1 MIKALFFDLDGTLL
15 NSEKRIPQSAR
26 DAIACCRQ
34 RGVKAFF
41 ATARSPRLRQTLKW
55 TDAEFA
61 LFDGGV
67 YANGGCVEFEG
78 RMHHCYI
85 DPRAVRICIESAAK
99 FADIHLSLHTPDGG
113 YAFNFQ
119 PDDVLIESWGLKG
132 AGIRE
137 IDDETIAETTKM
149 MIFYDHLNDSHPL
162 PEQLGEDLQAAC
174 AGIANVYITDGGC
187 SIQVTG
193 IDSGKLRGIESIRK
207 RLGLAIEEIAVFGD
221 DVNDLEMISF
231 YPNSVAM
238 GNAVEPIKAAAGFVT
253 RTNDED
259 GIACALERLPDIEE
273 GVN

>member
-26 DAIACCRQ
+26 DAIVRCRQ
-34 RGVKAFF
+34 RGVKVFF

-78 RMHHCYI
+78 EMHHCCI
-85 DPRAVRICIESAAK
+85 DSRAVRICIDHAEW
-99 FADIHLSLHTPDGG
+99 FENVHLSLHTPDGG

-119 PDDVLIESWGLKG
+119 PDELLVESWGLKG
-132 AGIRE
+132 ANIRNV
-137 IDDETIAETTKM
+137 DDETIAETTKM

-162 PEQLGEDLQAAC
+162 PVQLGDDLQAAC

-187 SIQVTG
+187 SVQVTG
-193 IDSGKLRGIESIRK
+193 IDSGKLNGIESIRR
-207 RLGLAIEEIAVFGD
+207 RLGLTVDEVAVFGD
-221 DVNDLEMISF
+221 DVNDMEMISF

-253 RTNDED
+253 RTNDAD
-259 GIACALERLPDIEE
+259 GIACALETLLNIGE
-273 GVN
+273 GGK